1 MNWLSEWRVS
11 PSYSDPLTQHVLWA
25 VVLARRCDAFLY
37 QDSVLN
43 QVPQGGPSL
52 QAIWIAKKW
61 TAVLSQVKHLK
72 KHNEVQQIMKTA
84 WKRFQKTERILLMD
98 QERLVLKEAKTKEML
113 FPLSVA
119 LLIFINSAK
128 TWKAKFLKLKKD

>member
-1 MNWLSEWRVS
+1 MLSE
-11 PSYSDPLTQHVLWA
+11 
-25 VVLARRCDAFLY
+25 
-37 QDSVLN
+37 
-43 QVPQGGPSL
+43 
-52 QAIWIAKKW
+52 
-61 TAVLSQVKHLK
+61 VKHLK
-72 KHNEVQQIMKTA
+72 KHNEVQKIMKTA